1 MPLLPA
7 KWIGVGC
14 LCNRSSQQEEVV
26 HHPTEHHG
34 EPADHA
40 DGGKGVLLCQ
50 FSVGC
55 CPLAQLMILIQ
66 SCLYS
71 SGTFLSIS
79 IYFQ

>member
-40 DGGKGVLLCQ
+40 DGGKEDWGSCSASSQWGAVHLL
-50 FSVGC
+50 S
-55 CPLAQLMILIQ
+55 L
-66 SCLYS
+66 
-71 SGTFLSIS
+71 
-79 IYFQ
+79 